1 MPIPATMRYVD
12 HGNGGGPEVLKVAIR
27 EVPEL
32 GAGEVLIEVVAA
44 GVNRPDCIQ
53 RSGRYPPPA
62 DASPH
67 LGLEVAGRI
76 VALGQGVTE
85 WKIGEAVCAL
95 ANGGGYAEYAAAP
108 AGQVLPVP
116 AGLTMLQAAAL
127 PETYFT
133 VWANLVE
140 RGRLAADDTVLI
152 HGGSSGI
159 GITAIQIAKAWGATV
174 ICTVGNAQKA
184 AACLALGADAAID
197 YRQQDFVAQ
206 TLKITGSRGVNLIL
220 DMVGGTYVEKNL
232 KLLAVDGR
240 LVQIAFLQPSK
251 VEIDLMPIMT
261 KRLTVTGS
269 TMRPRSAANK
279 AAIAQN
285 LRTQI
290 WPLIEQ
296 GKLLPSIF
304 KVFALEQA
312 AQAHAL
318 MESSEHIGKIM
329 LAVKPS

>member
-140 RGRLAADDTVLI
+140 RGRLAAGDTVLI

-279 AAIAQN
+279 ADLAAA
-285 LRTQI
+285 LRTHI
-290 WPLIEQ
+290 WPMLEQ
-296 GKLLPSIF
+296 GRLLPSIY

-312 AQAHAL
+312 AEAHAL

-329 LAVKPS
+329 FSVRPD

>member
-12 HGNGGGPEVLKVAIR
+12 HGNGGGPEVLKVATR

-95 ANGGGYAEYAAAP
+95 ANGGGYADYAAAP

-127 PETYFT
+127 P
-133 VWANLVE
+133 
-140 RGRLAADDTVLI
+140 DT
-152 HGGSSGI
+152 
-159 GITAIQIAKAWGATV
+159 
-174 ICTVGNAQKA
+174 
-184 AACLALGADAAID
+184 
-197 YRQQDFVAQ
+197 
-206 TLKITGSRGVNLIL
+206 
-220 DMVGGTYVEKNL
+220 
-232 KLLAVDGR
+232 
-240 LVQIAFLQPSK
+240 
-251 VEIDLMPIMT
+251 
-261 KRLTVTGS
+261 
-269 TMRPRSAANK
+269 
-279 AAIAQN
+279 
-285 LRTQI
+285 
-290 WPLIEQ
+290 
-296 GKLLPSIF
+296 
-304 KVFALEQA
+304 
-312 AQAHAL
+312 
-318 MESSEHIGKIM
+318 
-329 LAVKPS
+329 